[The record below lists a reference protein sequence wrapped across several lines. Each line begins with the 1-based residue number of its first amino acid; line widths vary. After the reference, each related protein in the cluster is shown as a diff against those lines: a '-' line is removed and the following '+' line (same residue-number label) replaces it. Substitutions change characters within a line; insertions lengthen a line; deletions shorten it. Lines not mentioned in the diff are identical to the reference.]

1 MRYDYKCAA
10 CGHEEEHVH
19 PMVDDALTDC
29 PACGVDSYYKVLY
42 PTKTLFIGDGWDANN
57 KDGRYHIKG
66 GT

>member
-1 MRYDYKCAA
+1 
-10 CGHEEEHVH
+10 
-19 PMVDDALTDC
+19 MVDDALTDC

-42 PTKTLFIGDGWDANN
+42 PTKTLFIGDGWDANS